1 MALGGGK
8 RRERNWSDWYKAQ
21 EKAWGGGKRE
31 QRLGQK
37 GTESGGTEGM
47 GVNLGKKKTEMGENR
62 RGNMGRGGEDDA
74 DQRRSAERGGNRQ
87 Q

>member
-1 MALGGGK
+1 MTGIRH
-8 RRERNWSDWYKAQ
+8 RRRHGVEARGNRDWDRR
-21 EKAWGGGKRE
+21 G
-31 QRLGQK
+31 QRVGQK